1 MALIDTLILHL
12 NSLFTLSIL
21 VWAFSAYTEI
31 LVYRNIKETFKTI
44 AKSVHS
50 DVKLPKTSIQ
60 ANYLLVQ
67 GIYKN
72 RKVVCR
78 ISRLVPSRF
87 LHYNL
92 SLHCYIEPLFRP
104 DAKFSPAPPLTQNTR
119 LQEDNRIY
127 YQYTSSTALNSY
139 VFSARISEHEII
151 NILEELTQAAEIFEA
166 SCRPE

>member
-31 LVYRNIKETFKTI
+31 MVYRNINKTFETI
-44 AKSVHS
+44 AKLVHS
-50 DVKLPKTSIQ
+50 EVRLPKTSVQ
-60 ANYLLVQ
+60 ADYLLVQ

-78 ISRLVPSRF
+78 INRLGPSRF

-92 SLHCYIEPLFRP
+92 SLHCYVEPLFEP
-104 DAKFSPAPPLTQNTR
+104 DAKFPSTPRLTQHTR

-139 VFSARISEHEII
+139 LFSTRISEHEII
-151 NILEELTQAAEIFEA
+151 SILEELTQAAEIFEA
-166 SCRPE
+166 SCRP